1 MQGSPSSSHILV
13 RGPHLDCATYR
24 GILRLFSYC
33 GRLQSQARPASS
45 PARGPDVASEFGVLE
60 IISTQDAST
69 LEEVKLSAY
78 EEKIL
83 PEKSEELREDGG
95 NDETSVDATKFQQP
109 GVALSEQ
116 EPLATAPGFQAFS
129 EKNQCASSD
138 AVSHNDIEE
147 GEISGEAGVS
157 DSSGDVESGAEE
169 IQQEKLP
176 SEKIGEQ
183 TVPRNLSSEV
193 RVNNGEIQRE
203 VKKL

>member
-1 MQGSPSSSHILV
+1 MQESPSCSRILL
-13 RGPHLDCATYR
+13 RGSHLDSATCR

-33 GRLQSQARPASS
+33 DRLQSLARPASS
-45 PARGPDVASEFGVLE
+45 PARGPDVASEFGVLA
-60 IISTQDAST
+60 IISTEDASS

-95 NDETSVDATKFQQP
+95 DDETSVDAAKFQQP
-109 GVALSEQ
+109 CVALSEQ
-116 EPLATAPGFQAFS
+116 EPLPTGPGFQSSS
-129 EKNQCASSD
+129 EKNQG
-138 AVSHNDIEE
+138 VSIDDVFHNEIEE

-183 TVPRNLSSEV
+183 IIPRNLSSEV

-203 VKKL
+203 VKKP